1 MALTR
6 ASKPN
11 PNWIAAMRSDDL
23 DNCRH
28 QAAAYLTTRGKPG
41 FDEQKL
47 HDMVNGCAL
56 RQELCRIDLKPAEEK
71 ILRELMAKERPD
83 LWS

>member
-1 MALTR
+1 MT
-6 ASKPN
+6 
-11 PNWIAAMRSDDL
+11 SDDL
-23 DNCRH
+23 VNYRRRTV
-28 QAAAYLTTRGKPG
+28 AYLATRGEPG

-56 RQELCRIDLKPAEEK
+56 RHELGRTDLKPAEEK
-71 ILRELMAKERPD
+71 ILRKLMGKERPD

>member
-1 MALTR
+1 M
-6 ASKPN
+6 
-11 PNWIAAMRSDDL
+11 DDL
-23 DNCRH
+23 DFCRRRVVEY
-28 QAAAYLTTRGKPG
+28 AATRGKPG

-56 RQELCRIDLKPAEEK
+56 QQELGRTDLTPAEEK
-71 ILRELMAKERPD
+71 ILRELVGKERPD

>member
-1 MALTR
+1 MHLTN
-6 ASKPN
+6 A
-11 PNWIAAMRSDDL
+11 DL
-23 DNCRH
+23 DNCRRRV
-28 QAAAYLTTRGKPG
+28 AEYVATRGKMG

-56 RQELCRIDLKPAEEK
+56 RQELGRTDLKPAEEK
-71 ILRELMAKERPD
+71 ILRDLMGKERLD

>member
-1 MALTR
+1 MADSKTGPDSVHLT
-6 ASKPN
+6 N
-11 PNWIAAMRSDDL
+11 NDQ
-23 DNCRH
+23 DNCRRR
-28 QAAAYLTTRGKPG
+28 AAKYAATRGKPG

-56 RQELCRIDLKPAEEK
+56 RQELGRTDLKPAEEK
-71 ILRELMAKERPD
+71 ILRELMAKERLD

>member
-1 MALTR
+1 M
-6 ASKPN
+6 
-11 PNWIAAMRSDDL
+11 DDL
-23 DNCRH
+23 DFCRRRVVEY
-28 QAAAYLTTRGKPG
+28 AATRGKPG

-56 RQELCRIDLKPAEEK
+56 RQELGRTDLTPAEEK
-71 ILRELMAKERPD
+71 ILRELVGKERPD